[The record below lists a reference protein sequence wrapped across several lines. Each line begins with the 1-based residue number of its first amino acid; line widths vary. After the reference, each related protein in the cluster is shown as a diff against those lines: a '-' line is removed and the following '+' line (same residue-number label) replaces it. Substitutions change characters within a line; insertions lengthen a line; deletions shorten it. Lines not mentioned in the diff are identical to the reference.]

1 MPRFT
6 PNPLNANQQMIISKK
21 HLSRRAILRG
31 TGAAIALPWLD
42 AMLPALAKKAQAAE
56 AIAPPKR
63 FVAMMYGLGFHGPNF
78 FPKESGAGYASSEYL
93 RLIDQHRADFSVI
106 SGLSHAEQNGNNGHA
121 SSLTWLTAAKHPGL
135 PGFKNSISFDQ
146 FLVQGLQ
153 PDTRFPSLVL
163 GVGGEKSISWTANGI
178 QLPGESSPAALFAK
192 LFVAG
197 TPAEVK
203 QQTSELQRGKSIL
216 DTVGDMAK
224 RFNRNLG
231 SRDQEKLEQY
241 FTAVRE
247 LEAGIQQREGWV
259 TRPKPQVEMAPPRDV
274 NDRFD
279 IIAQTRL
286 MHDLITLA
294 LQTDSTRF
302 ITYSAGGFNPV
313 PKIEGVDTGWHDLSH
328 HGQDDEKIDEL
339 AIIERAE
346 FKEIDRLLSLLK
358 TAKDASGPLLDNT
371 TLLIGSNLG
380 NASAHHWRDLPI
392 LLAGGGFKHGQHIV
406 AGGAGL
412 ENGRLSNLFV
422 QIARQMGIDATSFG
436 SSDATSVKG
445 LDI

>member
-1 MPRFT
+1 MAQFV
-6 PNPLNANQQMIISKK
+6 QKK
-21 HLSRRAILRG
+21 HLSRRLLLRG
-31 TGAAIALPWLD
+31 TGVALALPWLD
-42 AMLPALAKKAQAAE
+42 AMLPALATRAQAAQ
-56 AIAPPKR
+56 ATTPIKR
-63 FVAMMYGLGFHGPNF
+63 FVAMMYGLGFHGPHF
-78 FPKESGAGYASSEYL
+78 FPQQSGAGYTPSEYL
-93 RLIDQHRADFSVI
+93 RLIDQHRADFTVI
-106 SGLSHAEQNGNNGHA
+106 SGLSHSEQNGNNGHA

-146 FLVQGLQ
+146 YLVQSLQ
-153 PDTRFPSLVL
+153 PNTRFPSLVL

-178 QLPGESSPAALFAK
+178 QLPGESSPATLFAK

-203 QQTSELQRGKSIL
+203 QQTSELQRGRSIL
-216 DTVGDMAK
+216 DTVGEMAK
-224 RFNRNLG
+224 RFNKSLG
-231 SRDQEKLEQY
+231 SRDQQKLEQY

-247 LEAGIQQREGWV
+247 LEAGIQQREGWIQ
-259 TRPKPQVEMAPPRDV
+259 RPKPQVEARPPKDIP
-274 NDRFD
+274 DRFD

-286 MHDLITLA
+286 MHDLIVLA
-294 LQTDSTRF
+294 MQTDSTRI

-339 AIIERAE
+339 AIIEKAE

-358 TAKDASGPLLDNT
+358 TAKDANGPLLDTT

-392 LLAGGGFKHGQHIV
+392 LLAGGRFQHGQHII

-412 ENGRLSNLFV
+412 ENSRLSNLFV
-422 QIARQMGIDATSFG
+422 QIARQMGVDTAAFG
-436 SSDATSVKG
+436 SSDATAVQG
-445 LDI
+445 LDS